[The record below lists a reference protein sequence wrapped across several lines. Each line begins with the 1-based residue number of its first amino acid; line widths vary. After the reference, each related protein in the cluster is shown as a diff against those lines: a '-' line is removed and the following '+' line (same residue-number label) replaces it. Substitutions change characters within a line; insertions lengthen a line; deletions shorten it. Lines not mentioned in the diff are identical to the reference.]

1 MSTIRDKKSLPRQR
15 IIKSYGLPS
24 RKCSD
29 NSVVQKHVRW
39 SKNLIE
45 VNVFNKDV
53 VSQKIVPQFCEKPK
67 DASAKG
73 ILKTSMSSV
82 RKDAPKLY
90 RNYRRKPIKSQFDD
104 TNSSS
109 SIIKSRVRSQNR
121 RIGNS
126 KHLSKQRMLACFPYK
141 FILK

>member
-67 DASAKG
+67 DTSAKG
-73 ILKTSMSSV
+73 ILKYFWRILMNFKK
-82 RKDAPKLY
+82 RPKRY
-90 RNYRRKPIKSQFDD
+90 
-104 TNSSS
+104 
-109 SIIKSRVRSQNR
+109 IIKRD
-121 RIGNS
+121 
-126 KHLSKQRMLACFPYK
+126 PD
-141 FILK
+141 